1 MVANLSIL
9 IGLISFFKSEIID
22 IITILNYQIVRS

>member
-9 IGLISFFKSEIID
+9 IGLISFFKNEIID
-22 IITILNYQIVRS
+22 ITILNYQIVRS